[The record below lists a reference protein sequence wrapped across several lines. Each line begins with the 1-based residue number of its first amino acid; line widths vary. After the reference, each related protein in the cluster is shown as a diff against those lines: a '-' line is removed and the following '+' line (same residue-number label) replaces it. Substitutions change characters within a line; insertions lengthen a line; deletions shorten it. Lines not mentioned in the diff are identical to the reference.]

1 MWRVRPP
8 PASRIASWKC
18 HQGKSIWVIF
28 AWDPTAS
35 AASTALRSRRRVS
48 RRACVEIP
56 TRGGQKREIWV
67 PLHVVSSQAK
77 DMKRRGETT
86 RQDPLDVP
94 PRRQHKE
101 KGARPPAG
109 FDTKGLFRSVIRRN
123 QKCERRQAS
132 LAGGVCPCEWNSR
145 CQVPDS
151 VYNIAEGI
159 QSGLV
164 SLAALLRWLQGD
176 MALILG
182 SVGATP
188 VMAQLLRDSGVC
200 WDWSVVACEGPAV
213 MRMEA
218 FKRVCRKL
226 RYAHDCYGWE
236 SGRLKAGAAGRH
248 GGGKARMDVFEI

>member
-1 MWRVRPP
+1 M
-8 PASRIASWKC
+8 
-18 HQGKSIWVIF
+18 
-28 AWDPTAS
+28 
-35 AASTALRSRRRVS
+35 
-48 RRACVEIP
+48 
-56 TRGGQKREIWV
+56 

-101 KGARPPAG
+101 KGARPPTG
-109 FDTKGLFRSVIRRN
+109 FDTKGLFRSGIRRS
-123 QKCERRQAS
+123 QKCKRWQAS

-164 SLAALLRWLQGD
+164 SLAALLRRLRGE
-176 MALILG
+176 MTLILG

-188 VMAQLLRDSGVC
+188 VMAQLLRASDVC
-200 WDWSVVACEGPAV
+200 WDWSGVVCEGPTV
-213 MRMEA
+213 VHMEA
-218 FKRVCRKL
+218 FKRVCRTL
-226 RYAHDCYGWE
+226 QHAH
-236 SGRLKAGAAGRH
+236 
-248 GGGKARMDVFEI
+248 V